1 MTKITDEAIRLGS
14 ETARGGFR
22 NEDDIVLKFNNWKTD
37 IDSKKWLNIM
47 GYSLDEIE
55 SVTAVRISG
64 QKTDVQVQVMI
75 YIKLKKY
82 NDVQNLQVKL
92 VSNLRGFNQID
103 KRWVDN
109 YKEMWSIPEDILK
122 LLKHYTGELPPF
134 VVNTS
139 DKRRM
144 FLFEFPDKDKNKLIN
159 FFRENK
165 TMIITDILKGR
176 GRMAAEW
183 MLVAQKTNENA
194 RWILKPMNIVLNY
207 FGGGDVQVSPKG
219 SIYIGKITIQRKG
232 GDGGRPTANMLQFKI
247 NPAELFDI

>member
-1 MTKITDEAIRLGS
+1 MTKTTDEAIRLGS

-22 NEDDIVLKFNNWKTD
+22 NENDIVLKFNNWKTD

-47 GYSLDEIE
+47 GYRLDEIE

-109 YKEMWSIPEDILK
+109 YKEMWSIPEEILK

-134 VVNTS
+134 VKNTS

-144 FLFEFPDKDKNKLIN
+144 FLFEFPEIDKNKLIN
-159 FFRENK
+159 FLKENK

-183 MLVAQKTNENA
+183 MLVAQKTNEDA

-207 FGGGDVQVSPKG
+207 FGGGDVKVSPKG
-219 SIYIGKITIQRKG
+219 SIYIGKITVQRKG